1 MKRLW
6 FIYVLVGLM
15 AVMLGNEVIA
25 ADKPEKVRI
34 GFLSLVNGQLISKDQ
49 KFHEQEMGVPVEW
62 FQFDSGR
69 DVNTAMASGS
79 LDFGNLGL
87 PPITIGVG
95 GGMKYWGVFNANIL
109 GAVESLVVRP
119 PIASVKDLVGKTVV
133 CPFGSTTHYLLLKA
147 LNMNGVDPSKL
158 KILDMSP
165 SESLAA
171 FMRKDID
178 AAYTWEPSL
187 GGIVKAGGKIIL
199 TSKEMLDRGYP
210 TWDIIAV
217 QPEFAQKY
225 PDFVVKFI
233 KSELRAIEFW
243 YSKPDQAAEIVA
255 KQLGKISV
263 EDGKR
268 MMAGTELL
276 RLDQQLSDK
285 YMGTAKKKGATAQD
299 IVNCGQFLVSQGRIK
314 KEVTLEQA
322 QNFLHPEF
330 MEKVKEELEKKK

>member
-6 FIYVLVGLM
+6 IIYVLVGVVV
-15 AVMLGNEVIA
+15 VMFGNEVVA

-87 PPITIGVG
+87 PPVTIGVS

-109 GAVESLVVRP
+109 GAVESLVARP
-119 PIASVKDLVGKTVV
+119 PIAGVKDLVGKTVV

-178 AAYTWEPSL
+178 AARKGHGVCRRLVDHAEVPQRPFGGGRDADQQGGALAL
-187 GGIVKAGGKIIL
+187 GLGRLAVDLHRPERRAGG
-199 TSKEMLDRGYP
+199 
-210 TWDIIAV
+210 
-217 QPEFAQKY
+217 
-225 PDFVVKFI
+225 
-233 KSELRAIEFW
+233 
-243 YSKPDQAAEIVA
+243 
-255 KQLGKISV
+255 
-263 EDGKR
+263 
-268 MMAGTELL
+268 
-276 RLDQQLSDK
+276 
-285 YMGTAKKKGATAQD
+285 
-299 IVNCGQFLVSQGRIK
+299 
-314 KEVTLEQA
+314 
-322 QNFLHPEF
+322 
-330 MEKVKEELEKKK
+330 